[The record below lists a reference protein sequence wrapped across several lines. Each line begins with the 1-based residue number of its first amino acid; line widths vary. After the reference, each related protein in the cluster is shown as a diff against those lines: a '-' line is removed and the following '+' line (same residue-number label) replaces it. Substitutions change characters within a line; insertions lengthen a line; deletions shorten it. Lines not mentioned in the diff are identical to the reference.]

1 MRSPV
6 LSEAKPGWRV
16 GWAPAPGF
24 AALNTG
30 LLCEEF
36 AVNANPAFRTRVRPP
51 FKPRRCCFVGACA
64 AMALGF
70 ATGVAAADL
79 KILSAAAVEVPA
91 LEVAQRF
98 ERDTG
103 HRVVF
108 EFATAGQVDE
118 RLA

>member
-1 MRSPV
+1 MRSPA
-6 LSEAKPGWRV
+6 SSAAKPE
-16 GWAPAPGF
+16 ADAHPTLHPGF

-30 LLCEEF
+30 LHCEEF
-36 AVNANPAFRTRVRPP
+36 AVNANPAFRTTVRPP
-51 FKPRRCCFVGACA
+51 LKPRRCCFVGACA

-98 ERDTG
+98 E
-103 HRVVF
+103 
-108 EFATAGQVDE
+108 
-118 RLA
+118 